1 MTNRR
6 DMIDEALL
14 RPGRLEVQ
22 LEISNYL
29 KAYSFTAMNSLLI
42 IILRFTGRRRSFTHS
57 ENTREYEKLAPDVDL
72 KELAALTKNFSG
84 AELEGLVRA
93 TQSSAMN
100 RPIKAS
106 NKVTLD
112 TNAVDYLKVTHDDFM
127 NALAS
132 DFEPAFGVSAKLDLL
147 THCSDTVKK

>member
-29 KAYSFTAMNSLLI
+29 KAYSFTSMNSLLI

-57 ENTREYEKLAPDVDL
+57 ENIREYEKLAPDVDL

-93 TQSSAMN
+93 AQSSAMN

>member
-1 MTNRR
+1 M
-6 DMIDEALL
+6 
-14 RPGRLEVQ
+14 
-22 LEISNYL
+22 
-29 KAYSFTAMNSLLI
+29 
-42 IILRFTGRRRSFTHS
+42 
-57 ENTREYEKLAPDVDL
+57 REYEKLAPDVDL

-132 DFEPAFGVSAKLDLL
+132 DFEPAFGVSAKLDLFAQIR
-147 THCSDTVKK
+147 